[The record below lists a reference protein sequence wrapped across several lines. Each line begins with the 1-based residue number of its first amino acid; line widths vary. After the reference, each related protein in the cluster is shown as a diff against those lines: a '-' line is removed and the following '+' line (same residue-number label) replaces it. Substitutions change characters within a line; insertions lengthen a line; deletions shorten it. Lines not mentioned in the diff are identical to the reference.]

1 MADVTVGYSKHFGE
15 NVMMLA
21 QQQGSRLRKAVDVET
36 GLVGEEAFFDQVG
49 ETEGQEV
56 TVRYGDS
63 PNNEVNEDRR
73 RIAPFDWDWGKLFD
87 SIDKIRRL
95 SDPTSEYVRAAAYSF
110 GRKIDS
116 TIIAALGG
124 TAYTGKAGT
133 TAVALPSTQKV
144 AVNYTGS
151 NAGLVLEKLI
161 ATRGIF
167 GKNDIDVD
175 DPANKLYMV
184 ISQQQLNDMLKEE
197 ELTSADYTNVKA
209 LVNGDINTFMGFEF
223 IRTELLDLNAS
234 TDVRTCFAFCKSGL
248 KLGIWKD
255 IMSRITE
262 RADKKF
268 MWYAYMRMAI
278 GATRMEEKKV
288 VEIACDESP

>member
-1 MADVTVGYSKHFGE
+1 MPDVTVGYSKFFSD

-21 QQQGSRLRKAVDVET
+21 QQRGSKLRGAVDVES
-36 GLVGEEAFFDQVG
+36 GLTGEEVNFDQVG

-73 RIAPFDWDWGKLFD
+73 RLAPIDWDWGKLFD

-110 GRKIDS
+110 GRKIDDV
-116 TIIAALGG
+116 IIAALGG
-124 TAYTGKAGT
+124 TAYTGQTGS
-133 TAVALPSTQKV
+133 TAVVLPSTQKIAYNYV
-144 AVNYTGS
+144 ADSGMS
-151 NAGLVLEKLI
+151 LAKLI
-161 ATRGIF
+161 AAKGKFGI
-167 GKNDIDVD
+167 NDVD
-175 DPANKLYMV
+175 TEDPANKLYMV
-184 ISQQQLNDMLKEE
+184 VSQKQIDDLLDIE
-197 ELTSADYTNVKA
+197 ELTSADYAAVKA
-209 LVNGDINTFMGFEF
+209 LVGGEINTFMGFEF
-223 IRTELLDLNAS
+223 IRTQRLILDSNDYRYCYA
-234 TDVRTCFAFCKSGL
+234 FAKSGL
-248 KLGIWKD
+248 KLGLWKD

-268 MWYAYMRMAI
+268 NWYAYMRMAL

-288 VEIACDESP
+288 VEIACNESV